1 MEELLTKYFI
11 GEITQQE
18 KKTLFRAMDSDASLR
33 EEFYA
38 LQNVL
43 AVAASQEADND
54 AVIGKEA
61 YRHYTGRIWKRKLT
75 RWAWHSCK
83 YAALVCLVALGVYF
97 FTHQQLT
104 REMEQ
109 RYTEVTAP
117 NGQRVKVNL
126 PDGTVAWLSPCSTL
140 RYAASFNDK
149 DRQVELEGATFF
161 DVAHNSEKPFRISTG
176 NYQITV
182 LGTRFNVMAY
192 PESKRFEIDLIE
204 GSVRVDN
211 STDPTDQL
219 ILKPNEQAVLQGNR
233 LCKRA
238 SEFDNEEY
246 LKNGIVSFRSRPFGE
261 ILDDV
266 ALWQGVKL
274 VIDPSVDVR
283 QLVTGKFRQ
292 SDSLE
297 SILHALQV
305 VTDFSYKIQD
315 EKEVFIYI
323 VNP

>member
-1 MEELLTKYFI
+1 MEELLTKYFTE
-11 GEITQQE
+11 EITQQE
-18 KKTLFRAMDSDASLR
+18 KKALLQAMDNDASLR
-33 EEFYA
+33 DEFYA
-38 LQNVL
+38 LQNAL
-43 AVAASQEADND
+43 AISASMEGEND
-54 AVIGKEA
+54 VTVSKEA
-61 YRHYTGRIWKRKLT
+61 HQQFTQKLWKRKL
-75 RWAWHSCK
+75 RRLAWHSCK
-83 YAALVCLVALGVYF
+83 YAALVCLVALSAYF
-97 FTHQQLT
+97 FTQNQLT
-104 REMEQ
+104 SEMAQ

-126 PDGTVAWLSPCSTL
+126 PDGTIAWLSPCSTL
-140 RYAASFNDK
+140 RYAATFNDK

-161 DVAHNSEKPFRISTG
+161 DVAHNAEKPFCISTG

-192 PESKRFEIDLIE
+192 PESDRFEIDLVE
-204 GSVRVDN
+204 GSVRVN
-211 STDPTDQL
+211 NASDPTDQL

-233 LCKRA
+233 LCKRS

-246 LKNGIVSFRSRPFGE
+246 LKNGIVSFRSQPFGE

-266 ALWQGVKL
+266 ALWQGVTL

-305 VTDFSYKIQD
+305 VADFSYKIQD
-315 EKEVFIYI
+315 ENQVFIYR
-323 VNP
+323 